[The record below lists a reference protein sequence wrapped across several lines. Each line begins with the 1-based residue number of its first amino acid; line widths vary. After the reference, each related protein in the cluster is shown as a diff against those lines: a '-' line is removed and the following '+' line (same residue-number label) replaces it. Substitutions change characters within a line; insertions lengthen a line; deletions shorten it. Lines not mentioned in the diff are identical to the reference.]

1 MSGSVREL
9 VWSGRNGS
17 LAVNGSESSTPE
29 SATATAA
36 QSVSASSRT
45 ARGNEA
51 EATPN
56 PVLEALDGQ
65 ISTAKIA
72 THPIDPNRATCR
84 QRLIGRNSSGA
95 VAVTKICPP

>member
-17 LAVNGSESSTPE
+17 LAVNGSEPSTSE

-56 PVLEALDGQ
+56 PVLEALEGQ
-65 ISTAKIA
+65 TSTATIPQGKLLFLIA
-72 THPIDPNRATCR
+72 VDC
-84 QRLIGRNSSGA
+84 
-95 VAVTKICPP
+95 K

>member
-56 PVLEALDGQ
+56 PVLEALE
-65 ISTAKIA
+65 AKPA
-72 THPIDPNRATCR
+72 R
-84 QRLIGRNSSGA
+84 RLYPS
-95 VAVTKICPP
+95 

>member
-56 PVLEALDGQ
+56 PVLEALEGQ
-65 ISTAKIA
+65 TSTATIPQGKLLFLIA
-72 THPIDPNRATCR
+72 VDC
-84 QRLIGRNSSGA
+84 
-95 VAVTKICPP
+95 K